1 MAHSVDKSLNF
12 SCLVAEGVL
21 LEPPDDSIMMA
32 LLILLVGAKE
42 GQRPKPLVVVVMMG
56 GCCTIRWSSRRLVAV
71 RLHTCKVRERKKA
84 TLA

>member
-1 MAHSVDKSLNF
+1 
-12 SCLVAEGVL
+12 
-21 LEPPDDSIMMA
+21 MMA

-42 GQRPKPLVVVVMMG
+42 GQRPKPLVVVVVVMMG